1 MKHRVVVGMLMTASL
16 TLGPGMAAG
25 AEPAKASC
33 WGQASSVFAQMGAMG
48 EHSSS
53 FPTPRLGLRN
63 LARALADGGVIED
76 DSMQALGAFVAAEL
90 DLTIEACD

>member
-1 MKHRVVVGMLMTASL
+1 MKHRVVVGTLMTVSL

-25 AEPAKASC
+25 AEPAEASC

-53 FPTPRLGLRN
+53 FATPRLGLRN
-63 LARALADGGVIED
+63 LARSLVDDGVLED
-76 DSMQALGAFVAAEL
+76 DSMQALGSFVAAEL
-90 DLTIEACD
+90 GLAIEACN